1 MPVFLDICAIRYRRK
16 IQRLDLTCVEA
27 ESNNRSSILF
37 FLVPSCPPPPPP
49 LLHFTVLKSFQ
60 PKNTGWRKRN
70 SIKRNL
76 KRKNEAY
83 FEKERKRETEEKRR
97 KRKKKKILEE
107 EEKEKEE
114 FSFTTKRKGVASRGE
129 KTLDSISRSSNES
142 LSLSLLTSTS
152 TLLPPPPFSPS
163 SFSSAFDSPP
173 FLLLLLLLFLLPSS
187 PSPVFFSFLLFS
199 FFLAR
204 VFCQEPSWAEASR
217 TALKQKRSDVKCDYE
232 RAARAAP
239 ERGCCAGG

>member
-107 EEKEKEE
+107 KEKEE

-173 FLLLLLLLFLLPSS
+173 FLLLFLPSS
-187 PSPVFFSFLLFS
+187 PSPIFFSFLLFS